1 MYKTATIESA
11 GSTPSIEHVTS
22 SSTTAARAEQ
32 QPLSLSPSSPN
43 MDASD
48 LRGLSLYQR
57 KCTLIN
63 REIDAYGMGR
73 YQWCVWALCG
83 CGYFIDL
90 LWAQAFGLVLSPL
103 QQELGFGD
111 GKSGNIA
118 TSFNAGLTAGAFFWG
133 FMADIIGTYI
143 INCASS
149 FVLVLIKVVCGIKG
163 RRWAFNLTCLVSSV
177 FGLCL
182 GASESYTTF
191 LVLTAFVGFGVGGNI
206 PVDSAIFLE
215 FVPRNRRFLLAC
227 LSLFQPLGVIVSS
240 AIAFGFIPGYS
251 CSPNFSEPDKL
262 PSCHGAAD
270 GVACCTRASNKGWRY
285 VLFTTG
291 GLSLTVFVLRFLVF
305 SFKETPKFLV
315 YSGRDGEAIETM
327 RHITGGKG
335 SDCRLTAEVFETI
348 ERDFESEVGSSRS
361 SQSGVLLQEPSK
373 SSNARANTVGRLSL
387 YKAFF
392 SSWGMTRL
400 TILVWLTYAMD
411 FSGFTVAGFYLPR
424 ILALKNGEAKVSLK
438 FTYAAYIYTYAP
450 GILGV
455 FAGALMYQVP
465 AFGRKWTMVFSSALM
480 GTSIFLLATVDTVAK
495 REGLFTLEYFFQSMF
510 NAVLYGWTPEAF
522 PAPIRGFACG
532 VAGFWGR
539 LFGIVSPLIA
549 QSLYGRAT
557 DGGGGDVNAV
567 LYLAGGIT
575 LGCVLSTALL
585 PSKLMES
592 DDEVKR

>member
-1 MYKTATIESA
+1 MYKTATLESA
-11 GSTPSIEHVTS
+11 GSTPSIEHVTT
-22 SSTTAARAEQ
+22 TTAATAEQ
-32 QPLSLSPSSPN
+32 QPLALSSSSN
-43 MDASD
+43 MDVSD

-103 QQELGFGD
+103 QQELGFGN

-133 FMADIIGTYI
+133 FMADII
-143 INCASS
+143 
-149 FVLVLIKVVCGIKG
+149 G

-251 CSPNFSEPDKL
+251 CSPNFSEPDHL
-262 PSCHGAAD
+262 PSCHNVAD
-270 GVACCTRASNKGWRY
+270 GVACCTRGSNKGWRY

-291 GLSLTVFVLRFLVF
+291 ALSLTVFVLRFLVF

-348 ERDFESEVGSSRS
+348 ERDFESEISSSRS
-361 SQSGVLLQEPSK
+361 SQSGVLLQETNK
-373 SSNARANTVGRLSL
+373 ASNARAKLAGKLSP
-387 YKAFF
+387 YKVFF
-392 SSWGMTRL
+392 GSWGMARL

-424 ILALKNGEAKVSLK
+424 ILAIKNGAANVSLK

-455 FAGALMYQVP
+455 FAGALMYTVP

-480 GTSIFLLATVDTVAK
+480 GTSIFLLATVDSVAK

-557 DGGGGDVNAV
+557 DGEGGDINAV

-592 DDEVKR
+592 EDEVER